1 MEPVADSEEGTD
13 WSAHLTS
20 MLSFPMAAE
29 PPTAPDENE
38 EASVSAALDAA
49 AAAEASGVEG
59 SSTTT
64 ATENEAASVNVTAEG
79 AAACDGTTETDA
91 NADGDVGWS
100 ASLSS
105 MLPTF
110 AMGDEASDVQ
120 TEAENALDTA
130 ENEAMDAALATA
142 EVRHQSRCSASRTL
156 ISRVL
161 ITCRAPSYAGPVRC
175 RRRRHCCGQGCRGQ
189 ASSGAVGGACTGT
202 EGGKS

>member
-59 SSTTT
+59 SSTAT
-64 ATENEAASVNVTAEG
+64 ATENEAASVNITAED
-79 AAACDGTTETDA
+79 AAAYDGTTETDA

-105 MLPTF
+105 MLPIF

-130 ENEAMDAALATA
+130 ENEAMDAAMATA
-142 EVRHQSRCSASRTL
+142 EVRQQSRCSASRTL
-156 ISRVL
+156 ISCVQ

-175 RRRRHCCGQGCRGQ
+175 RHRRHCCGQGC
-189 ASSGAVGGACTGT
+189 GG
-202 EGGKS
+202 